1 MTLVR
6 VVLEKCLCVEK
17 QETETLDV
25 PKVWA
30 FCEKMVI
37 GKNMGVKNEPSR
49 S

>member
-25 PKVWA
+25 LLASTKH
-30 FCEKMVI
+30 
-37 GKNMGVKNEPSR
+37 
-49 S
+49 